1 MGQLNKTIVECQKCG
16 AVSKIETHKI
26 RDVFDAVCPKCGSK
40 HLYLRDV
47 HLNNA
52 DDNVEKIRDGGEIH
66 QSHKER
72 RIKEIHE
79 RQLDINIRKRVKE
92 LMEEYS
98 ERKHTI

>member
-1 MGQLNKTIVECQKCG
+1 MGQLNKTIAECQKCG

-47 HLNNA
+47 HLNDA
-52 DDNVEKIRDGGEIH
+52 DDNVERIRDEGEIH

-72 RIKEIHE
+72 RIKEIRE
-79 RQLDINIRKRVKE
+79 REKRLKIGWRKN
-92 LMEEYS
+92 
-98 ERKHTI
+98 